1 MNTFELTLLGTSSSQ
16 PAFGRF
22 PTSQILRYH
31 NDLYMI
37 DCGEGCQ
44 IQLSQYKIKRN
55 LIGVIFISH
64 LHGDHIFGLPG
75 VITSFLHYS
84 RTAPLHIIGPFG
96 IKKFVDTCIQ
106 LSGSQLN
113 YTLIVTEFDATL
125 SQTLYEDR
133 NLCVKSLPL
142 QHRLPTMGYIF
153 EEKPQFRKLRPE
165 KIELFRLSHQEIKTL
180 KADQPVT
187 REDGS
192 ILQPDEFNYPKSRP
206 RRYAYLSDT
215 IYDPSLVDAIKDV
228 NVVYHETTY
237 LSDMEKEAQNRMHAT
252 SWQAASI
259 AAAANAGMLI
269 TGHYSSRY
277 KDLSA
282 FETECRT
289 LFENTQL
296 GLEGGVYPIL

>member
-1 MNTFELTLLGTSSSQ
+1 
-16 PAFGRF
+16 
-22 PTSQILRYH
+22 
-31 NDLYMI
+31 
-37 DCGEGCQ
+37 
-44 IQLSQYKIKRN
+44 
-55 LIGVIFISH
+55 
-64 LHGDHIFGLPG
+64 
-75 VITSFLHYS
+75 
-84 RTAPLHIIGPFG
+84 
-96 IKKFVDTCIQ
+96 
-106 LSGSQLN
+106 
-113 YTLIVTEFDATL
+113 
-125 SQTLYEDR
+125 
-133 NLCVKSLPL
+133 
-142 QHRLPTMGYIF
+142 MGFIF
-153 EEKPQFRKLRPE
+153 EEKPKFRKLRPE

-237 LSDMEKEAQNRMHAT
+237 LSDMEKEALNRMHAT